1 MVITKRNEKMQQ
13 SKVSSKHSEENSV
26 FRGEVSYLNSTYS
39 IFGGGREKRGGVEV
53 VAYLS
58 LSGSGR
64 EVGCGWA
71 LIRGWVLINFYCF

>member
-26 FRGEVSYLNSTYS
+26 FRGEVSYLITYS
-39 IFGGGREKRGGVEV
+39 IFGGGREKGGGVEV

-58 LSGSGR
+58 LSGRGR

-71 LIRGWVLINFYCF
+71 LNRGWVLINFYCF

>member
-13 SKVSSKHSEENSV
+13 SKVSSKLCENSV

-39 IFGGGREKRGGVEV
+39 IFGGGREKGGGVEV

-71 LIRGWVLINFYCF
+71 LIRGWVLINFYFF

>member
-13 SKVSSKHSEENSV
+13 SKVSSKPRENSV

-39 IFGGGREKRGGVEV
+39 IFGGGREKGGGVEV

-71 LIRGWVLINFYCF
+71 LIRGWVLINFYFF